1 MPFAEVSV
9 AVRVAPVGELTPI
22 SGLDAVSVS
31 FSSIASSCFS
41 IEAPFAR
48 DAFTIYEPFLSGV
61 MVTSAIPCV
70 LVDTV
75 FWLMIICEDG
85 SALNV
90 TG

>member
-22 SGLDAVSVS
+22 SGLDAESVS

-41 IEAPFAR
+41 SEAPFAR

-61 MVTSAIPCV
+61 METSAIPCV
-70 LVDTV
+70 SVETI
-75 FWLMIICEDG
+75 FWLMVMCSGG
-85 SALNV
+85 STLNV